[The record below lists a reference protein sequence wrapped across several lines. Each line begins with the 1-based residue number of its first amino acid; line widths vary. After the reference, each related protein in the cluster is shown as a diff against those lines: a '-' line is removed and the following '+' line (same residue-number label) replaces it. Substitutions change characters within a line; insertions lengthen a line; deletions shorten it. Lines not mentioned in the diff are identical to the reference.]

1 MIRSGHFEVQI
12 VDAKTGG
19 ERHRL
24 PERVGE
30 GADDGVR
37 GEASGQGPGGDVRAL
52 RRGGWRLLGRIS
64 RDSMRVRL
72 QDTMIQLRRSFRE
85 ALKDDGMQGA
95 FDDLWPAWSGEQAA
109 MIYADVL
116 SALDLLLLTA
126 AVDNRRE
133 IEELKGLVE
142 EMRKSE
148 D

>member
-1 MIRSGHFEVQI
+1 
-12 VDAKTGG
+12 
-19 ERHRL
+19 
-24 PERVGE
+24 
-30 GADDGVR
+30 
-37 GEASGQGPGGDVRAL
+37 
-52 RRGGWRLLGRIS
+52 
-64 RDSMRVRL
+64 MRVRL
-72 QDTMIQLRRSFRE
+72 QDAMIQLRRSYRE

-142 EMRKSE
+142 EIRKSE

>member
-1 MIRSGHFEVQI
+1 
-12 VDAKTGG
+12 
-19 ERHRL
+19 
-24 PERVGE
+24 
-30 GADDGVR
+30 
-37 GEASGQGPGGDVRAL
+37 
-52 RRGGWRLLGRIS
+52 
-64 RDSMRVRL
+64 MRVRL
-72 QDTMIQLRRSFRE
+72 QDTMIQLRRSYRE
-85 ALKDDGMQGA
+85 ALKDDGMQRA
-95 FDDLWPAWSGEQAA
+95 FDDLWPTWSGEQAA

>member
-1 MIRSGHFEVQI
+1 
-12 VDAKTGG
+12 
-19 ERHRL
+19 
-24 PERVGE
+24 
-30 GADDGVR
+30 
-37 GEASGQGPGGDVRAL
+37 
-52 RRGGWRLLGRIS
+52 
-64 RDSMRVRL
+64 MRVRL
-72 QDTMIQLRRSFRE
+72 QDTMIQLRRSYRE

-95 FDDLWPAWSGEQAA
+95 FDGLWPAWSGEQAA

-142 EMRKSE
+142 ELKRE

>member
-1 MIRSGHFEVQI
+1 
-12 VDAKTGG
+12 
-19 ERHRL
+19 
-24 PERVGE
+24 
-30 GADDGVR
+30 
-37 GEASGQGPGGDVRAL
+37 
-52 RRGGWRLLGRIS
+52 
-64 RDSMRVRL
+64 MRVRL
-72 QDTMIQLRRSFRE
+72 QDTMIQLRRSYRE
-85 ALKDDGMQGA
+85 ALKDDGMQRA